1 MAIKRCTC
9 ENKYMDKKYGK
20 NMRVFNTF
28 KTQNG
33 EGSRCA
39 VCGSESGSNGARK
52 GKR

>member
-9 ENKYMDKKYGK
+9 VNEYMDKKYGRGK
-20 NMRVFNTF
+20 RVFNTF

-39 VCGSESGSNGARK
+39 VCGANAGEATRK
-52 GKR
+52 KR